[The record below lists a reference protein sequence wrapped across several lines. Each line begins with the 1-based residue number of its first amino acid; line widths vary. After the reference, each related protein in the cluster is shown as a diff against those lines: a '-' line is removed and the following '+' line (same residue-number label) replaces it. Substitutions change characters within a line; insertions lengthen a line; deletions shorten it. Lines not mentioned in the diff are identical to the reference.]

1 MFLGGGEHN
10 AMFLFDSRCSYKSA
24 SNTFAGAKNQSK
36 LNNID
41 KIIPIIAPTFSGAK
55 NQSKLNNIDKIIPII
70 APTFAGYKNQSKSN
84 NIDKIISIITPT
96 FAGYKNQSKSNNIDK
111 IIPIIAP
118 TFSGAKNQSKL
129 NNIDKI
135 IPIIAPTFSGAK
147 NQSKSNNIDK
157 IISIITPIP
166 PIPRDLISCAA
177 YINFNKLRNRKLKC
191 FVRIIASSLTFSL
204 ALASSF
210 SFAKESSKPSFVI
223 DAKPP
228 VGFDDKKM
236 LEQHTVISIN
246 YQGKFLLNTPV
257 IFNDKTIKFTKP
269 KQVLSQI
276 KDLKEDK
283 NTQAIFKNIL
293 TKPIKFTDLKAC
305 KNKTKGICKSR
316 DPKILGIVLDAQN
329 YQASIWV
336 NHQYVSI
343 NPVHNFKLPDASAG
357 LALTNGMNIFLEKY
371 PNFFE
376 ALWRNYT
383 KVSLRNHSVLFR
395 THVEG
400 HKEYDT
406 NDTKTY
412 SQFGLEQVLYHSYNQ
427 GYYLSA
433 GMLSTQ
439 GSSLISGSNYLGASI
454 QNFGIVSSKSAQ
466 ATPILLYLTTPSN
479 ISVYKGQQLI
489 SVQKLSAGNQ
499 YLDTSSFPIGSYQID
514 IKIRDQFM
522 HERQLSQ
529 FFVKQSDQGL
539 TGNINYRIG
548 VGVIQRED
556 ENTSSAIHH
565 DFSHPIY
572 ANIPLLSLDWVGKI
586 NDKLSI
592 KNYFVSD
599 VSVTYGTLGLESY
612 LGPLHIAPGGVF
624 SSIGDRGAFIDSN
637 LSLGHF
643 NAYLQYLRL
652 FHVHAAADSLLN
664 NSQGSQFDGDI
675 RASKFNP
682 LTIAK
687 SQLNTSMSYYW
698 SKTSLSL
705 GYSLYKMIGSS
716 GDSHSLNFGLTQS
729 LLQND
734 SGQLQLT
741 LNGSSNNLKGD
752 GSQYVLSV
760 SYQFATP
767 ELMGN
772 LNLGTHHDEGKKLTE
787 NNNTSISGS
796 VSKTVNFGEINQNH
810 AIFSLAGNAQGKSH
824 AIGANMDYYSDPIH
838 GFASFGLTNS
848 PETQRTQNVI
858 AQFDSSFS
866 ITSAGMAWGSD
877 QSHYTGV
884 MVNLAAP
891 LDRQNKDNKDK
902 SKGLGRFKNT
912 ALSIKTSAKSISAE
926 VLIDNEPVTV
936 LTSNHSKA
944 IYLSPY
950 HQYKIKIQPLGPGLY
965 DYDKSTKKVS
975 LYEGNIIPLTWKFS
989 HEYLLFANIE
999 HLVAGKWEPLKNSL
1013 LKTDHDYDKT
1023 DNDGF
1028 IQATLTD
1035 KSKDLVFID
1044 EDAKSCIVHLS
1055 SKDLASLS
1063 SKNIKIINKP
1073 LHCV

>member
-1 MFLGGGEHN
+1 
-10 AMFLFDSRCSYKSA
+10 MFLFDPGCFYKSA
-24 SNTFAGAKNQSK
+24 SNI
-36 LNNID
+36 LVR
-41 KIIPIIAPTFSGAK
+41 P
-55 NQSKLNNIDKIIPII
+55 
-70 APTFAGYKNQSKSN
+70 KNQSKSN
-84 NIDKIISIITPT
+84 NIYKSIPIITPVP
-96 FAGYKNQSKSNNIDK
+96 IDL
-111 IIPIIAP
+111 
-118 TFSGAKNQSKL
+118 T
-129 NNIDKI
+129 
-135 IPIIAPTFSGAK
+135 
-147 NQSKSNNIDK
+147 
-157 IISIITPIP
+157 
-166 PIPRDLISCAA
+166 SCAA
-177 YINFNKLRNRKLKC
+177 YINFNRVKKLKFFTSVLC
-191 FVRIIASSLTFSL
+191 SSLTF
-204 ALASSF
+204 AVVLASNL
-210 SFAKESSKPSFVI
+210 SFAKDSPKPSFVI
-223 DAKPP
+223 DDKPP

-236 LEQHTVISIN
+236 LEQHTIISID

-269 KQVLSQI
+269 NQALSQI

-293 TKPIKFTDLKAC
+293 SKPIKFTDLKAC
-305 KNKTKGICKSR
+305 EKDQAKGVCSAR
-316 DPKILGIVLDAQN
+316 DPKIFGVVLDAQN

-336 NHQYVSI
+336 NHEYISI
-343 NPVHNFKLPDASAG
+343 NPVHHFKLPDATAG

-383 KVSLRNHSVLFR
+383 KISSQNHSVLFR
-395 THVEG
+395 THIEG

-412 SQFGLEQVLYHSYNQ
+412 SQFGLEQVLYHSYNK

-454 QNFGIVSSKSAQ
+454 QNFGIVSNKSAQ
-466 ATPILLYLTTPSN
+466 ATPVLLYLTTPSN

-489 SVQKLSAGNQ
+489 SVQQLSAGNQ

-556 ENTSSAIHH
+556 ENTNSAVHN

-592 KNYFVSD
+592 KNYLVSD

-612 LGPLHIAPGGVF
+612 LGPLHITPGGVF
-624 SSIGDRGAFIDSN
+624 SSKGDNGAFIDSN

-643 NAYLQYLRL
+643 SAYLQYLRL
-652 FHVHAAADSLLN
+652 FHVHKDADSLLN

-675 RASKFNP
+675 SASKFNP

-716 GDSHSLNFGLTQS
+716 SDSHSLNFGLTQN

-741 LNGSSNNLKGD
+741 LNGSCNNLKGD
-752 GSQYVLSV
+752 GSQYVVSV

-772 LNLGTHHDEGKKLTE
+772 LNLGTHHDEGKKLTA

-796 VSKTVNFGEINQNH
+796 LSKTVNFGEINQNH
-810 AIFSLAGNAQGKSH
+810 AIFALAGNAQGKSH

-838 GFASFGLTNS
+838 GFAAFGLTNS
-848 PETQRTQNVI
+848 PETQRTQNIV

-866 ITSAGMAWGSD
+866 ITKAGFAWGSD
-877 QSHYTGV
+877 QNNYTGV

-891 LDRQNKDNKDK
+891 LDEKNKDK
-902 SKGLGRFKNT
+902 DKPKASGRFKNT
-912 ALSIKTSAKSISAE
+912 ALSLISSAKPISAE

-936 LTSNHSKA
+936 VSSDHPKA

-950 HQYKIKIQPLGPGLY
+950 HQYKVKIQPLGSSLY
-965 DYDKSTKKVS
+965 DYDKATKKVV
-975 LYEGNIIPLTWKFS
+975 LYEGNIIPLTWEFS

-999 HLVAGKWEPLKNSL
+999 HLVAGKWKPLDNAL
-1013 LKTDHDYDKT
+1013 LKTAHDYDKT
-1023 DNDGF
+1023 DSDGF

-1035 KSKDLVFID
+1035 KNEDLVFID
-1044 EDAKSCIVHLS
+1044 EDAKSCTVRLKS
-1055 SKDLASLS
+1055 SLFTNLK
-1063 SKNIKIINKP
+1063 SKNIKVINQP